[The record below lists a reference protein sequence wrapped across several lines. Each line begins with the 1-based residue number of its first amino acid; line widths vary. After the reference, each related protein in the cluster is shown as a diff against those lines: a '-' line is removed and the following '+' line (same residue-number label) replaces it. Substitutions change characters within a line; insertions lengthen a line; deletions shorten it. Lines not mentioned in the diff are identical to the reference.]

1 MTPGELPGLTGCS
14 PGSIS
19 PSKIPDLY
27 SSFRTAGSQPF
38 SIRAEGQIRNSTI
51 VPIDEKTKTAIPWIQ
66 QVNPSIPRT
75 CCKKLPVGTVDDSCD
90 PPAPVN
96 RGKKNAAGMSVQD
109 AHRSTAGSYGKLR
122 TIRTV
127 GQGGDAMIVAS
138 QLQELFAFHEIPDH
152 NGPVNPAAR
161 QPLSI
166 RTENN
171 APDSLAM
178 TGKRLSLN
186 TRNSIPELYR
196 AIVARTCDKK
206 PIRAEHGIVDP
217 PPVTAE
223 AKPLGPGSQVPQ
235 HNDTI
240 PSRARHQGITHAAG
254 DAVNR
259 LSIAKVRNS
268 IEAHP
273 RFPDPDASAGT
284 DHQPAIVAERN

>member
-1 MTPGELPGLTGCS
+1 MTPGELPGLTGCC

-51 VPIDEKTKTAIPWIQ
+51 VPIDEKTKTAILWIQ
-66 QVNPSIPRT
+66 EANPSIPRT
-75 CCKKLPVGTVDDSCD
+75 CRKKLPVGTVDDSCD

-96 RGKKNAAGMSVQD
+96 RGKKYAAGMSVQD
-109 AHRSTAGSYGKLR
+109 AHRSTAGRYGKLR

-171 APDSLAM
+171 APGRLAM
-178 TGKRLSLN
+178 TGKRRPLSA
-186 TRNSIPELYR
+186 RSGIPELDRSIIAR
-196 AIVARTCDKK
+196 AGYETTV
-206 PIRAEHGIVDP
+206 RAERDIVEP
-217 PPVTAE
+217 PPVAAE
-223 AKPLGPGSQVPQ
+223 AKPLGLSSQVPQ

-240 PSRARHQGITHAAG
+240 PSRARHQGTTHAAG
-254 DAVNR
+254 NAVNR

-268 IEAHP
+268 IESHA
-273 RFPDPDASAGT
+273 RFPDPDTSA
-284 DHQPAIVAERN
+284 